1 MNKDI
6 IYIDVED
13 DITAIIGKVKDAKE
27 KIVALVP
34 PKRIG
39 VLQSA
44 VNLRLL
50 ARAATQAD
58 KRLVLITNNAA
69 LTALASAAKLPVA
82 KNLQSKPEIAAIPAL
97 DVDDGNDIIDGAQ
110 LPVGDLQ
117 RTADVG
123 AVALSDPVVDE
134 VIRENTPATAAPL
147 RAAPPAPGAA
157 PARPRTKKGGPKVP
171 NFNTFR
177 KKLVLIIVA
186 AVVLLG
192 ALIWAIFFAPRAT
205 ITISA
210 RTNDTSMNKQVVIGE
225 KVDTSA
231 SASTIKAVSQTV
243 KKDVAEEFNATEK
256 KEVGEKATGV
266 VRLSKQSQGG
276 TNVPA
281 GTVLVS
287 SSGLEYRTETAAS
300 IPASTQGGSCFP
312 TACAGSTTVT
322 VIASEGGAKY
332 NGASGNLDAP
342 NGVSARFTDATTGG
356 TDKIAT
362 VVSQEDV
369 QRATD
374 ALKDKSTDD
383 IKKELKDQFG
393 STAIVIDASFT
404 SKMEV
409 ASAPAVG
416 AEAPGGKAKLTGS
429 ITYTIVGV
437 AKDELNTF
445 LKEYF
450 TAQLDDEATQRIYD
464 NGAEGVTFTNVSES
478 NGAFAANL
486 SATAKI
492 GPKIEDKQVQDIA
505 KGKRYGDIQSSLEA
519 VQGVNNVD
527 IEFWPFW
534 VSKAPN
540 DTNRIKVEFK
550 LDESL

>member
-13 DITAIIGKVKDAKE
+13 DITAIIGKVKEAKE

-50 ARAATQAD
+50 ARAAEQAD

-69 LTALASAAKLPVA
+69 LTALASAAKLPIA
-82 KNLQSKPEIAAIPAL
+82 KNLQSKPEIAQIPAL
-97 DVDDGNDIIDGAQ
+97 AVDDGNDVIDGAL

-123 AVALSDPVVDE
+123 AAALSDPVVDE
-134 VIRENTPATAAPL
+134 VIRTNTPSAP
-147 RAAPPAPGAA
+147 RAAPPVAGAA
-157 PARPRTKKGGPKVP
+157 MVKPRAKKGSKVP

-210 RTNDTSMNKQVVIGE
+210 RTTDSSMNKQVVIGE

-231 SASTIKAVSQTV
+231 SASTIKAVAQTV
-243 KKDVAEEFNATEK
+243 KKDIAEEFNATEK
-256 KEVGEKATGV
+256 KEVGEKATGT
-266 VRLSKQSQGG
+266 VRLTSDSFSALVRGISI
-276 TNVPA
+276 PA
-281 GTVLVS
+281 GTELTS
-287 SSGLEYRTETAAS
+287 ASGKVYTTDEGVQLSTSGGNTQSVGITAVERGTS
-300 IPASTQGGSCFP
+300 F
-312 TACAGSTTVT
+312 
-322 VIASEGGAKY
+322 
-332 NGASGNLDAP
+332 NGATGSMSGAP
-342 NGVSARFTDATTGG
+342 SSVTATITTPTSGG
-356 TDKIAT
+356 TSKEVT
-362 VVSQEDV
+362 VVSQADI

-374 ALKDKSTDD
+374 AVKDKSTDN

-393 STAIVIDASFT
+393 DTAIVIDASFT

-409 ASAPAVG
+409 AAAPAVG
-416 AEAPGGKAKLTGS
+416 AEAPDGKAKLTGS
-429 ITYTIVGV
+429 VTYTIAGV

-450 TAQLDDEATQRIYD
+450 MAQLDDEATQRVYD
-464 NGAEGVTFTNVSES
+464 NGANGVTFTNVSES
-478 NGAFAANL
+478 NDTFAANL

-492 GPKIEDKQVQDIA
+492 GPKIEDSQVQELA
-505 KGKRYGDIQSSLEA
+505 KGKRYGDIQSSIES

-527 IEFWPFW
+527 IIFWPFW
-534 VSKAPN
+534 VNKAPN

>member
-231 SASTIKAVSQTV
+231 SASTIKAVPQTL

-256 KEVGEKATGV
+256 KEVGEKATGT
-266 VRLSKQSQGG
+266 VRLTSDSFSALTRGISI
-276 TNVPA
+276 PA
-281 GTVLVS
+281 GTELTS
-287 SSGLEYRTETAAS
+287 ASGKVYTTDGSVQLSATAGNTQSVGITAS
-300 IPASTQGGSCFP
+300 DRGASF
-312 TACAGSTTVT
+312 
-322 VIASEGGAKY
+322 
-332 NGASGNLDAP
+332 NGATGSMSGAP
-342 NGVSARFTDATTGG
+342 SSVTATITTPTSGG
-356 TDKIAT
+356 TSKEVT
-362 VVSQEDV
+362 VVSEADV

-409 ASAPAVG
+409 APAPAVG